1 MMWLKYLDSLSN
13 HETMSEQRAM
23 RSKVSPGYQV
33 AVPAELRKKF
43 GVGVGDEVVW
53 ILEGDQ
59 VKADFRRRPSLEGI
73 ISIGASGQKKA
84 NAVESKKKAQRG
96 ED

>member
-1 MMWLKYLDSLSN
+1 MSQ
-13 HETMSEQRAM
+13 MSEQKVIRT
-23 RSKVSPGYQV
+23 KVSPGYQV

-43 GVGVGDEVVW
+43 EVGVGDEVVW

-59 VKADFRRRPSLEGI
+59 VKTDFRKKPRLENIASLG
-73 ISIGASGQKKA
+73 GSGKKGA

-96 ED
+96 EA

>member
-1 MMWLKYLDSLSN
+1 MRTL
-13 HETMSEQRAM
+13 SEQRAI
-23 RSKVSPGYQV
+23 RSKVSPGFQV
-33 AVPAELRKKF
+33 AVPAELRKRF

-59 VKADFRRRPSLEGI
+59 VRADFKRRPSLE
-73 ISIGASGQKKA
+73 SIVSLGASGLKGA
-84 NAVESKKKAQRG
+84 DAVESKKRAQRG

>member
-1 MMWLKYLDSLSN
+1 MRIL
-13 HETMSEQRAM
+13 SEQRAI
-23 RSKVSPGYQV
+23 RSKVSPGFQV
-33 AVPAELRKKF
+33 AVPSELRRKF

-59 VKADFRRRPSLEGI
+59 VRADFRRRPSLE
-73 ISIGASGQKKA
+73 SIVSLGASGRKAA
-84 NAVESKKKAQRG
+84 NAVDSKKKMQRG